1 MKFFPASVHGT
12 AWMKAFLQAGGMT
25 ATQATNVGNYTI
37 DQIMSQAT
45 SRCLLGGDPRLVAE
59 ERNSG
64 SFTIAQKQIGGDSS
78 TFTPTGAHGKWL
90 AYPGVVDPRLTAVA
104 NRSDAAYLF
113 PIYRGLNPG
122 TKGVISVTGT
132 VGISG
137 VLRGRI
143 TLYATGNVVILDD
156 QRYATDPSVSAPPGA
171 VPCPDMLGIISA
183 NNITVADNAL
193 QDPPDVGTFRN
204 QDDTKDIFIHGV
216 MMAINTSF
224 GVEKYDQ
231 GPANANDC
239 EGTNSGR
246 GCLYLNGGLIQ
257 ERRGAVGL
265 VSGEGFIKRYSYDR
279 CALSNPPPY
288 FPTTGRYLDNR
299 YYEIDPVR
307 FNIAALFAGLTP
319 N

>member
-1 MKFFPASVHGT
+1 VDARLAARRPA
-12 AWMKAFLQAGGMT
+12 
-25 ATQATNVGNYTI
+25 
-37 DQIMSQAT
+37 
-45 SRCLLGGDPRLVAE
+45 
-59 ERNSG
+59 
-64 SFTIAQKQIGGDSS
+64 
-78 TFTPTGAHGKWL
+78 
-90 AYPGVVDPRLTAVA
+90 
-104 NRSDAAYLF
+104 DAAYLF

-171 VPCPDMLGIISA
+171 IPCPDMLGIISA

-204 QDDTKDIFIHGV
+204 EDDTKDIFIHGV

-231 GPANANDC
+231 GPANANGC
-239 EGTNSGR
+239 EGTNTGR